1 MRCQTPSR
9 YVSHAIV
16 RLIGSA
22 LAASAPSTC
31 GTMVE
36 KRPLPI
42 SEEKRRET
50 SLSLV
55 SLFKILFSRKR
66 RIKKVKIWLL
76 PCTFIFRIYREIYT
90 MSCRLSL
97 FITFKH
103 AIFCSSFRTLLSHR
117 LSISR
122 SSHGACLSLSV
133 PAKNKWR
140 RWAGGRSRS
149 IIPAN

>member
-22 LAASAPSTC
+22 LAASVPSTC

-50 SLSLV
+50 SLSR
-55 SLFKILFSRKR
+55 FFIQNPFFS
-66 RIKKVKIWLL
+66 KKADQKYGYCLAL
-76 PCTFIFRIYREIYT
+76 FIFRIYREIYT

>member
-42 SEEKRRET
+42 SEERRRET
-50 SLSLV
+50 SLSRFFIQNPFFSKKADQKGKNMVIALHV
-55 SLFKILFSRKR
+55 YFSYLSRDLYNVLQIIVIYHFQTCHFLLF
-66 RIKKVKIWLL
+66 
-76 PCTFIFRIYREIYT
+76 
-90 MSCRLSL
+90 
-97 FITFKH
+97 
-103 AIFCSSFRTLLSHR
+103 LSHSP
-117 LSISR
+117 LSS
-122 SSHGACLSLSV
+122 ALDLSV
-133 PAKNKWR
+133 FARSLPQLI
-140 RWAGGRSRS
+140 RSREK
-149 IIPAN
+149 

>member
-50 SLSLV
+50 SLSRFFIQN
-55 SLFKILFSRKR
+55 SFFS
-66 RIKKVKIWLL
+66 KKADQKYGYCLAL
-76 PCTFIFRIYREIYT
+76 FIFRIYREIYT

>member
-76 PCTFIFRIYREIYT
+76 PCIVYFSYLSRDLYNVLQIIVIYHFQT
-90 MSCRLSL
+90 CHFLL
-97 FITFKH
+97 F
-103 AIFCSSFRTLLSHR
+103 LSHSP
-117 LSISR
+117 LSS
-122 SSHGACLSLSV
+122 ALDLSV
-133 PAKNKWR
+133 FARSLPQLI
-140 RWAGGRSRS
+140 RSREK
-149 IIPAN
+149 

>member
-50 SLSLV
+50 SLSRFFIQNPFFSKKADQKRKNMVIALHV
-55 SLFKILFSRKR
+55 YFSYLSRDLYNVLQIIVIYQTCHFLLF
-66 RIKKVKIWLL
+66 
-76 PCTFIFRIYREIYT
+76 
-90 MSCRLSL
+90 
-97 FITFKH
+97 
-103 AIFCSSFRTLLSHR
+103 LSHSP
-117 LSISR
+117 LSS
-122 SSHGACLSLSV
+122 ALDLSV
-133 PAKNKWR
+133 FARSLPQLI
-140 RWAGGRSRS
+140 RSREK
-149 IIPAN
+149 